1 VVSAVICPSPVTS
14 VDDFD
19 DIFPQ
24 VFNFFDADTRAD
36 EVGNHSGGD
45 WGFLIEVIASNM
57 DALGD
62 AILDSLS
69 QLEGEVVEPISWSPS
84 MILRAVL
91 DLSLISLY
99 G

>member
-14 VDDFD
+14 VDGLD

-24 VFNFFDADTRAD
+24 VFNFFDADTSAD

-69 QLEGEVVEPISWSPS
+69 QLEGGGGRTHIMVSFYDFEGWS
-84 MILRAVL
+84 
-91 DLSLISLY
+91 
-99 G
+99 